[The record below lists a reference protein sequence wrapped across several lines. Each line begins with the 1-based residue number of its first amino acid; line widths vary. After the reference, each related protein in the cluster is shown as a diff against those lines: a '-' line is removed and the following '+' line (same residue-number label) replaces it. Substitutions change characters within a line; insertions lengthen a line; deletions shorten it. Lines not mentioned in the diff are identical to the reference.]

1 MALLSAGGEWA
12 RDVRSPLVL
21 IAQSREHLHEAEGRV
36 ADLVLN
42 DPGFVVQATVSQ
54 VAQAADTSDATVV
67 RFCRSVG
74 FRGFPELRMA
84 LTRDMTRAEEVG
96 SARGHVDPL
105 LPTDQAIVTYFSA
118 QRVALGNTMEIQQ
131 ASVLEE
137 AVAAIAGATVLLILG
152 DRQRS
157 ALAKEAERRFSSIGI
172 PSHAVSELESLTGVL
187 TRLRPGAVLLVLP
200 GPVAP
205 APFLRVTQLAKERE
219 VSSIVV
225 SPSVTDEIA
234 SLADV
239 FIAIH
244 SGNVTV
250 GTITI
255 ESLVSELALMEA
267 LVVGTAQQDHA
278 RTSTAMSLLQDPAL
292 QP

>member
-21 IAQSREHLHEAEGRV
+21 IAQSREQLHEAEGRV

-157 ALAKEAERRFSSIGI
+157 ALAKE
-172 PSHAVSELESLTGVL
+172 
-187 TRLRPGAVLLVLP
+187 
-200 GPVAP
+200 
-205 APFLRVTQLAKERE
+205 RE